1 MFTQSIKFY
10 LIKYYFLFEKCDSS
24 NSKNEWL
31 LPASFMEKFRLVF
44 VLTLENPFS
53 WRFHVQASRKS
64 VGSSKKT
71 VLGIFKIS
79 LRLRDRHIFM

>member
-44 VLTLENPFS
+44 VLTLENSFS
-53 WRFHVQASRKS
+53 WRFHFQASRKS